1 MSVLKRGMQKLI
13 ADSEELAANATA
25 RDKGRADSMFMTVS
39 GDHSRA
45 DYPEYVYYMSSAFLG
60 AGGMVSVYE
69 GLMLGGADKLFDL
82 DELPLC
88 GIRHEAFFADSSYLP
103 GIRSESEDPGRKT
116 RNTCHS

>member
-39 GDHSRA
+39 GDHNRA

-82 DELPLC
+82 DEL
-88 GIRHEAFFADSSYLP
+88 
-103 GIRSESEDPGRKT
+103 
-116 RNTCHS
+116 NTCLRRYR